1 MDKKVAE
8 LKDRL
13 NEALKLRNKKSADLV
28 RDLDIPKSAMSYYRS
43 GRSQNMTSDRLH
55 EICKYLDVSEAWM
68 MGYDVPMDRMT
79 HKKNDT
85 ISDAVV
91 EMRTDSDFYEI
102 VEDILSMD
110 KTKRVAVK
118 SFLHAFLDNHDD
130 QI

>member
-28 RDLDIPKSAMSYYRS
+28 RDLDIPKSAISYYKS

-55 EICKYLDVSEAWM
+55 EICKYLDVSEPWM
-68 MGYDVPMDRMT
+68 MGYDVPMERMT

-91 EMRTDSDFYEI
+91 EMRTDNDFYEI
-102 VEDILSMD
+102 VEAVLSMD

-118 SFLHAFLDNHDD
+118 SFLSAFLDNHSD